1 MAHRIQSVLRRTLA
15 RVTSLFTATTEG
27 RSPDAPAAKPL
38 GRPATGLGLGLGLAD
53 DLPLPYVAPVF
64 AFSGIDIG
72 PDGMRVRLTPVTERS
87 ATTGVAC

>member
-15 RVTSLFTATTEG
+15 RVRSLFAATTEG
-27 RSPDAPAAKPL
+27 SSPDAPVARPWPL
-38 GRPATGLGLGLGLAD
+38 GHPATGLAE

-72 PDGMRVRLTPVTERS
+72 PEGMRVRLTPVAGRGEK
-87 ATTGVAC
+87 AGVAR

>member
-1 MAHRIQSVLRRTLA
+1 MAHRIQSALRRTLA

-27 RSPDAPAAKPL
+27 RSPSTPATRPH
-38 GRPATGLGLGLGLAD
+38 GRPATGLAD

-72 PDGMRVRLTPVTERS
+72 PSGMRVRLTPVAERGGCK
-87 ATTGVAC
+87 AVAKAGVAG

>member
-1 MAHRIQSVLRRTLA
+1 MAHRIQSALRRTLA

-27 RSPDAPAAKPL
+27 SSPDAPVTRPL
-38 GRPATGLGLGLGLAD
+38 GRQATGPAD

-72 PDGMRVRLTPVTERS
+72 PSGMRVRLTPVAGRIEK
-87 ATTGVAC
+87 AGVAR